1 MPYCPTALKLQDDN
15 YITDDIIYQFF
26 VTQGN
31 SNEVINLR
39 VSNKI
44 FSLPAVLYFI
54 AIGLRIWKECML
66 STTLQLESKRKLN
79 VPFLLQKKRIVS
91 HNLSFCSCCITASL
105 PFASSLVQP
114 KDCAGV
120 SVWKPVPP
128 GNLTLAVTV
137 SGQRQ
142 NQFNSLPIESGK
154 VA

>member
-1 MPYCPTALKLQDDN
+1 
-15 YITDDIIYQFF
+15 
-26 VTQGN
+26 
-31 SNEVINLR
+31 
-39 VSNKI
+39 
-44 FSLPAVLYFI
+44 
-54 AIGLRIWKECML
+54 ML
-66 STTLQLESKRKLN
+66 SITLQLESKRKLN